1 MATTAS
7 SSVSAADHLAIN
19 SMPLSVNSSSC
30 SSSSAKTSLF
40 DRVANFRR
48 SLIKS
53 QQKKNKVRSVLLDA
67 LWLNLSFATSVLTL
81 YFFPFYRPTSGTF
94 NFFKSNFSSSSIANV
109 DIAASTNDNTKNGV
123 TPLPGHFEPV
133 ENAVTSSNS
142 QHHHPQHL
150 GGTFTGTA
158 SASNLSNT
166 IAVDEED
173 AIYGFTSLRLSKWLL
188 LNCVCS
194 CGRLMCAS
202 KHYLTGTSIE
212 QLSPL
217 GRRTSFASSSHA
229 I

>member
-1 MATTAS
+1 MATTAN

-19 SMPLSVNSSSC
+19 SMPLNVNSSSC

-53 QQKKNKVRSVLLDA
+53 QQKKNKIRSVLLDA
-67 LWLNLSFATSVLTL
+67 LWLHLSFANPLLFS
-81 YFFPFYRPTSGTF
+81 FYRPTSGTF
-94 NFFKSNFSSSSIANV
+94 NFFKSNFSSSNLANV
-109 DIAASTNDNTKNGV
+109 DIAASTNDNTKNGA
-123 TPLPGHFEPV
+123 TTLPGHFEPV
-133 ENAVTSSNS
+133 ESAVIASNG
-142 QHHHPQHL
+142 QHHHSQHL